1 MFNVGTCVVLWETV
15 IDAVDSSAV
24 AADVR
29 DELLCSA
36 DCAPFQEALA
46 KGWAWPLKIVPLT
59 MVLITM

>member
-1 MFNVGTCVVLWETV
+1 MVLRETV
-15 IDAVDSSAV
+15 VDAVDSSAV

-29 DELLCSA
+29 DELFCSA

-59 MVLITM
+59 MVLITL